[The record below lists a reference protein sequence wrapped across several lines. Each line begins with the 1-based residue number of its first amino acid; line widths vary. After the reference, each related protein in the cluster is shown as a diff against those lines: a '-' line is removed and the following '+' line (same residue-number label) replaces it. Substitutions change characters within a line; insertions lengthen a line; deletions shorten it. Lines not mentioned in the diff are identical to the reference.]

1 MKYLNSATV
10 TGEWIVQPA
19 QGPLRMLYDSGQLP
33 VAMEE
38 LTHCDHYSGSSNM
51 HLLHRTICDLL
62 FLFCVLVYAF
72 LYLRTQTWEFTE
84 HIEFQ
89 S

>member
-1 MKYLNSATV
+1 MKYLNSATM

-19 QGPLRMLYDSGQLP
+19 QDPLRMLYDSGQLP